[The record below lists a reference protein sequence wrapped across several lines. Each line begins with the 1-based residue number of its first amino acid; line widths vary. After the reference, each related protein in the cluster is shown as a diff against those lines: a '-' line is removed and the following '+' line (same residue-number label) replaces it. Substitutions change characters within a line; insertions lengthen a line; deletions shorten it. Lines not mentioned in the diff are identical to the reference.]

1 MIFREGIQ
9 MSGILVMPIS
19 DLRTKGQDTL
29 KKVQRQ
35 PAVITQR
42 GRPQAVLV
50 SYEQYNDMI
59 NRLET
64 LEAARDALIIE
75 RALQTAKDFA
85 TFEEMLAD
93 YAETTGIQFTLNEI
107 AEAAKDV

>member
-1 MIFREGIQ
+1 

-19 DLRTKGQDTL
+19 DLRNRGQDTL

-59 NRLET
+59 SRLET

-75 RALQTAKDFA
+75 RALQTAEDFA

-93 YAETTGIQFTLNEI
+93 YAEAAGVQFTLDEI